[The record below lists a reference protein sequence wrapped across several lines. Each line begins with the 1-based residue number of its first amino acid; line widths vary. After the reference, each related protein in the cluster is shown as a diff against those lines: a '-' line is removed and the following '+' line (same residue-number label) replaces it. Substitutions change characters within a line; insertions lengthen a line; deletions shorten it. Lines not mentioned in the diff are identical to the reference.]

1 MASTVYF
8 ATNRVIVGPKD
19 KPGSYTSSMVPSA
32 NPAEVIYGT
41 AFVGS
46 ADFEEDK
53 PGNIT
58 SLHDFS
64 DGMFNDPV
72 NEDLSKG
79 GRNILVF
86 IHGFANTFG
95 DAIARAAFNREWFAN
110 HGISGTDTAVIAF
123 SWPSRG
129 QVVSLPLPWDAYR
142 HDQEAAT
149 NSGMHLLRFLSN
161 LLPMLEKARENG
173 RRTFLL
179 AHSMGNLALQGAVG
193 TWFAQGNGEAT
204 MFDEVI
210 LAAPDVKHTAF
221 GNGASDHL
229 HDLHRLAQRISVLY
243 SRADKVLDDLSEIV
257 NGGPRLGQRGPYG
270 MGDLVQFPAKRYQ
283 MVDCT
288 GFNDYK
294 ITFQGSHQYYRI
306 SRGVRATIAALM
318 TA

>member
-8 ATNRVIVGPKD
+8 ATNRVIAGPKD
-19 KPGSYTSSMVPSA
+19 NPGSYTSKMVSSA
-32 NPAEVIYGT
+32 DPLDVTYGT
-41 AFVGS
+41 AFVSS
-46 ADFEEDK
+46 ADLDKDK
-53 PGNIT
+53 PGKIN
-58 SLHDFS
+58 SLHDFK
-64 DGMFNDPV
+64 DGMFSELV
-72 NEDLSKG
+72 KQDLSLG

-95 DAIARAAFNREWFAN
+95 DAITRAAFNREWFAN
-110 HGISGTDTAVIAF
+110 HGISGADTAVIAF

-129 QVVSLPLPWDAYR
+129 RVVSLPLPWDAYQD
-142 HDQEAAT
+142 DQKAAT

-161 LLPMLEKARENG
+161 LLPMLEKARKNG

-179 AHSMGNLALQGAVG
+179 AHSMGNLALQGAIG
-193 TWFAQGNGEAT
+193 TWFAYGNGEAK

-210 LAAPDVKHTAF
+210 LAAPDVEHTAF

-229 HDLHRLAQRISVLY
+229 RDLRRLSQRISVLY
-243 SRADKVLDDLSEIV
+243 SQADKVLDDLSETV
-257 NGGPRLGQRGPYG
+257 NGGPRLGQRGPHG
-270 MGDLVQFPAKRYQ
+270 MGDLIQFPANTYQ

-306 SRGVRATIAALM
+306 SKDVRAAIAALM